1 MLSACMIEI
10 RRPNLPENNERIPG
24 QFDTIKGLQVPAVAK
39 LVAKVNERQ
48 GEFSK
53 VGISREQRKLIWCDS
68 GLMLCAINR
77 GDILYRENDENE
89 RKKQEYGKMMSEA
102 VSGEE
107 DAPASRLGMAC
118 LLRIKWEE
126 GANEILD
133 ELDDSLEEVCESI
146 RLAKNDI
153 SELEKYIKF
162 EKRYET
168 TRFCNDVRF
177 ILSGKML
184 RGNGVKLPLLRYL
197 YEDCSL
203 KQILME
209 GNVNQILSE
218 SYVSIKKQSG
228 KITKLVPTKITCK
241 KTDKDLIV
249 KLISKVRF
257 YGTDISYPFI
267 KKGFATVPVAYERET
282 DWDVKPVLGSQTVLN
297 YDEAY

>member
-1 MLSACMIEI
+1 MLSSCMIEI
-10 RRPNLPENNERIPG
+10 RKPKLTENNERIPG
-24 QFDTIKGLQVPAVAK
+24 QFDTIHGLQVPAVAK

-53 VGISREQRKLIWCDS
+53 VGVSRDQRKLIWCNS
-68 GLMLCAINR
+68 GLMLCSINR

-89 RKKQEYGKMMSEA
+89 RKKQEYGKMMSDA
-102 VSGEE
+102 VTGEE
-107 DAPASRLGMAC
+107 DAPASRHGMAC
-118 LLRIKWEE
+118 LLTIKWDD

-146 RLAKNDI
+146 RSVRNDI
-153 SELEKYIKF
+153 LELEKYIKF

-168 TRFCNDVRF
+168 IRFCNDVRF

-203 KQILME
+203 RQILME

-218 SYVSIKKQSG
+218 SYVSIRNQSG

-241 KTDKDLIV
+241 KTDKDIVV

-267 KKGFATVPVAYERET
+267 KKGFATVPIVYERET
-282 DWDVKPVLGSQTVLN
+282 DWEVKPVLGSKTALD
-297 YDEAY
+297 YDMAY